1 MKEKSKT
8 IDMDANDLLFYIR
21 HVIAELGVMSLEI
34 ESLMVNAIKVQQGEV
49 EAVDDVIYHY
59 ENASEIDETLDDII
73 SDFNECMIV
82 LHKDIGKLLDKESN
96 KIMEEHYFVKEEKSD
111 EITDKRSLI

>member
-1 MKEKSKT
+1 MNETSKT
-8 IDMDANDLLFYIR
+8 VDMDANELLFYIR
-21 HVIAELGVMSLEI
+21 CVIANLGIMSLEI
-34 ESLMVNAIKVQQGEV
+34 ESVMLNAFKVHQGEM
-49 EAVDDVIYHY
+49 EAVDELIYHY
-59 ENASEIDETLDDII
+59 ENVSEMDQSLDDII

-111 EITDKRSLI
+111 EITD